1 MDLKKYLT
9 QVQDFAT
16 DLVSRNNLL
25 NDLYQEVIEMMLHD
39 DKEPPKEAVVLKVLP
54 NTQTADELKEGNEQ
68 YYTAVLRIPKLH
80 DCLPDPARKIKN
92 STNGE
97 INKIIQCHTV
107 CFSREKLS
115 SVDGSGN
122 PSPAPKVGD
131 VVVLDFVDGVPR
143 FGAKIRY
150 DINYTGLSFLSE
162 NSEDQ
167 EKPATSSSLDDQQQ
181 LQKKFKENESTTL
194 GDFVGPPAP
203 GENVVYE
210 NVIDELEG
218 KILITQELIVYP
230 SSLNFLTK
238 RVTKEYKIW
247 KNKKEK
253 DPTVYETLKKYWDN
267 IGWNEVGGKDP
278 VWTPSGVPWSAAY
291 ISWIVK
297 DKFFP
302 KAASHYKYSYD
313 ALNNRETKTG
323 KWWLFSLK
331 REKIKINIGDIFVKT
346 RSNGTKKTYYASHGD
361 MVWKIEKNIA
371 YLTGGNVGDTM
382 KTRIKIRLNEDGTP
396 KSTGK
401 YIILV
406 KRVE

>member
-39 DKEPPKEAVVLKVLP
+39 DKEPPKEAVVLKVLS

-131 VVVLDFVDGVPR
+131 VVVLDFVDGIPR

-167 EKPATSSSLDDQQQ
+167 EKPATSSSLDDIMGTAEIKSLKDLLGKEGKQIAKESLEAASRNPALTGKKITNGKLPAEALATIPGLKDLSKRPVQFLAEVADEFLQ
-181 LQKKFKENESTTL
+181 LYNDFEAHFGYKLEITDSYRSYQRQEDTKKNYTAKGEGHLAATPGYSPHGWALAFDCNTYGQDGKNGFDGEVYKWLFKNAPKRGFWNPSWLQKGAKS
-194 GDFVGPPAP
+194 
-203 GENVVYE
+203 
-210 NVIDELEG
+210 
-218 KILITQELIVYP
+218 
-230 SSLNFLTK
+230 
-238 RVTKEYKIW
+238 R
-247 KNKKEK
+247 K
-253 DPTVYETLKKYWDN
+253 DPT
-267 IGWNEVGGKDP
+267 
-278 VWTPSGVPWSAAY
+278 
-291 ISWIVK
+291 
-297 DKFFP
+297 
-302 KAASHYKYSYD
+302 
-313 ALNNRETKTG
+313 
-323 KWWLFSLK
+323 
-331 REKIKINIGDIFVKT
+331 
-346 RSNGTKKTYYASHGD
+346 
-361 MVWKIEKNIA
+361 
-371 YLTGGNVGDTM
+371 
-382 KTRIKIRLNEDGTP
+382 
-396 KSTGK
+396 KSTEEPWHWEVVNK
-401 YIILV
+401 SQYIKVFNGI
-406 KRVE
+406 ESEQAE